1 MVYSRPK
8 GDIPYQGDTVTN
20 GIKTFN
26 FGAKKAAGVKV
37 IETFELNGE
46 NFDIR
51 ALRDSNVAYLVHQ
64 TKSGK
69 ANDIIA
75 GVLDFMERALTPE
88 SSKRFA
94 ELALDVD
101 SGLTLEQIV
110 EVFQYVLGVVGAHP
124 FTSPSDSSSGP
135 RKSGTGSRANSRSEA

>member
-1 MVYSRPK
+1 VA
-8 GDIPYQGDTVTN
+8 N
-20 GIKTFN
+20 GIKSFE

-46 NFDIR
+46 SFDIR
-51 ALRDSNVAYLVHQ
+51 ALKDSNVAYLVHQ

-69 ANDIIA
+69 ANDVIA
-75 GVLDFMERALTPE
+75 GVLDFMEKALAPD

-94 ELALDVD
+94 EVALDPD
-101 SGLTLEQIV
+101 AGLTLEQIV

-124 FTSPSDSSSGP
+124 TGPSSDSSSAP
-135 RKSGTGSRANSRSEA
+135 RRTGTGSRANSRSRASATP

>member
-1 MVYSRPK
+1 MT
-8 GDIPYQGDTVTN
+8 Q
-20 GIKTFN
+20 GIKTFS
-26 FGAKKAAGVKV
+26 FGAKKATGVKV

-75 GVLDFMERALTPE
+75 GVLDFMERALVPE
-88 SSKRFA
+88 SAKRFA
-94 ELALDVD
+94 DLALDVD

-124 FTSPSDSSSGP
+124 FTSPSASSSAP
-135 RKSGTGSRANSRSEA
+135 RKSGTASRASSHSEA